1 MSTQANKYNHYIVAI
16 GASAGGLEAIHEFFD
31 SMPETPYTSF
41 IIIQHLSP
49 DYKSLLVE
57 LVARHTDMKV
67 YEATDLQEIERK
79 CIYVIPNTKLI
90 TIQKNKLRLA
100 EKKNLK
106 LPNNAVDV
114 FLYSLAKERKDKAI
128 AVILSGTG
136 TDGTKGTEAIKKE
149 GGLVIVQDPSTAK
162 FDGMPNSVIAA
173 GNADYVLRPA
183 AIYSEIMHY
192 IAPPPA
198 YLYGNDKKDDQ
209 FLKTV
214 FDLISSESGV
224 EFHYY
229 KTPTI
234 LRRINKRMMQ
244 GNFSSPDKYVGYL
257 QHNKEEVKQL
267 GQDFLIGVTRFF
279 RDPEAFDV
287 LRNKVISTIIDNKD
301 EDDTIKVW
309 VTACSTGEEAY
320 SIAMVID
327 EVLERTTKNLTVKIF
342 ASDIDSEAIQFAS
355 IGEYPASIEKDVD
368 DHLLRKYFTR
378 NGKNYTIAPRIRKQI
393 VFAKHNIIKDPPF
406 IKNDLI
412 SCRNMLIYISPSMQ
426 QRIFSLLLFAAGKDG
441 YIFLG
446 PTENSSLIKKDVQ
459 EINARWKVY
468 RKTAESKPG
477 YYFQQGPVE
486 IYSNRRAVPGKAGA
500 PIKDTRGQT
509 ALWEDFKQ
517 VLMDD
522 MSYVVL
528 YIDSN
533 FEIRESIGP
542 YEKFLTLPRRQL
554 HLNLLRMVPSPIS
567 ILLSAEIRKAEKTG
581 ARVHLRNV
589 RYRKEETMVSLE
601 IFIRAA
607 DSTSVSP
614 ITGPKSTMVVLRE
627 LAVEEMAIGGN
638 GHNNGHNGN
647 GNGQLEHHVHEEE
660 YVRALESE
668 LNETKNQLQLTIEDL
683 ETANEE
689 LQSTNEELLSANE
702 ELQSSNEELQSLNE
716 ELITL
721 NTEHQL
727 KIKELLEL
735 NDDLNN
741 YFRSTDIAQVF
752 LDSRLR
758 IRKFNPASSRMIN
771 FIDTDMGRPLTH
783 ISNNIRSETL
793 LSDVQT
799 VLKTSRPFEKE
810 VQLVGGR
817 NLLMRIMPY
826 VTHDGKN
833 DGVII
838 AFIDITAITD
848 LNNIIRG
855 VYNSSPSAIFAFQA
869 IRDIEEK
876 IVDFKLL
883 SSNYAANAMVRRS
896 NDDIKGVSL
905 KKDLLL
911 LTTNELLTRYIEV
924 VEGEKNYHG
933 TFRNRDDGK
942 WYEITVV
949 KMMDGFV
956 ATFTNVTER
965 KQAEERLRA
974 NYMELISARETLK
987 KLNMDLEDKVQERTR
1002 ALTLSEERFRLV
1014 SRVTND
1020 AIWDWD
1026 FVNNTVWWS
1035 DTFYKQYG
1043 YEPSAPGLN
1052 RNDWLQKIHPQDQS
1066 ATTNSIYTAINTH
1079 QSYWNREYRFRKKD
1093 GEYADVL
1100 DRAYILH
1107 DSNGTPYRMLGSMLD
1122 ITELKK
1128 AEYEIAQA
1136 KQALEEKV
1144 AERTAQLKQLNEAL
1158 ETSNHDLQQFA
1169 SIASHDLQEPL
1180 RKIHMFSKAI
1190 QDRFGDKVPEDIK
1203 LYFDKIIRS
1212 TDRMRAL
1219 VIDILNFSRLSA
1231 EITYFRR
1238 TDVNSM
1244 FAEVLEDFEVTIREK
1259 NATVTAGELPEI
1271 DLIPGQFRQ
1280 VLHNLLSNALKFT
1293 RPDTPPVIH
1302 FEATRVRE
1310 RSFEAPSDPDGNFYR
1325 FSITDNGIGFEEKF
1339 NENVFKLF
1347 QRLHPKDRFEGTGI
1361 GLAITK
1367 KIIERHSGLIMV
1379 CKNQGQG
1386 ARFDFVLPATH

>member
-1 MSTQANKYNHYIVAI
+1 MWKKIHKTVPYLKKILITPANRYNHYIVAI

-57 LVARHTDMKV
+57 LVARHTEMNV
-67 YEATDLQEIERK
+67 YEAADLQEIERK

-90 TIQKNKLRLA
+90 TIQKNKLRLT
-100 EKKNLK
+100 EKKNGK

-114 FLYSLAKERKDKAI
+114 FLYSLARERKDKAI

-149 GGLVIVQDPSTAK
+149 GGLVIVQDPSTAR

-173 GNADYVLRPA
+173 GNADYVLPPA

-192 IAPPPA
+192 ISPPPP

-214 FDLISSESGV
+214 FDLIHGQSGV

-244 GNFSSPDKYVGYL
+244 GSFSSPDKYITYL
-257 QHNKEEVKQL
+257 QENKDEVSHL
-267 GQDFLIGVTRFF
+267 GQDFLIGVTHFF
-279 RDPEAFDV
+279 RDPEAFGI
-287 LRNKVISTIIDNKD
+287 LRDKVVPTIIDGKE
-301 EDDTIKVW
+301 EDDIIKVW

-320 SIAMVID
+320 SIAIVID
-327 EVLERTTKNLTVKIF
+327 EVLEKTTKNLAVKIF
-342 ASDIDSEAIQFAS
+342 ASDIDTEAIQFAS
-355 IGEYPASIEKDVD
+355 AGEYPLSIEKDVD
-368 DHLLRKYFTR
+368 ARLLKKYFTR
-378 NGKNYTIAPRIRKQI
+378 NGKTYTIAPRIRKQI

-459 EINARWKVY
+459 EISARWKVY
-468 RKTAESKPG
+468 RKTGDSKPA
-477 YYFQQGPVE
+477 YYFQQTPVE
-486 IYSNRRAVPGKAGA
+486 TYPNRRERPGQTNLLSKES
-500 PIKDTRGQT
+500 RGQA

-522 MSYVVL
+522 LSYVTL
-528 YIDSN
+528 YIDAN
-533 FEIRESIGP
+533 FEIREIIGP

-567 ILLSAEIRKAEKTG
+567 ILLSAEIRKAGKTG
-581 ARVHLRNV
+581 AKVHLRNV
-589 RYRKEETMVSLE
+589 RYRKGETMVTLE
-601 IFIRAA
+601 IFIRAVGETNGLP
-607 DSTSVSP
+607 STNAN
-614 ITGPKSTMVVLRE
+614 TTMIVFRE
-627 LAVEEMAIGGN
+627 LSVEEIPADPGNGHSN
-638 GHNNGHNGN
+638 GHNNGSSHSNGN
-647 GNGQLEHHVHEEE
+647 GHSDHHNLQEE
-660 YVRALESE
+660 YVRALEAE
-668 LNETKNQLQLTIEDL
+668 LGETKNQLQLTVEDL
-683 ETANEE
+683 EATNEE
-689 LQSTNEELLSANE
+689 LQATNEELLSANE

-752 LDSRLR
+752 LDAQLR

-771 FIDTDMGRPLTH
+771 FIDTDAGRPITH
-783 ISNNIRSETL
+783 ISNNIRSESL
-793 LSDVQT
+793 LNDVQT
-799 VLKTSRPFEKE
+799 VLSSGTSLEKE
-810 VQLVGGR
+810 VQLAGGKD
-817 NLLMRIMPY
+817 LLMRITPY
-826 VTHDGKN
+826 LTHDGHM

-838 AFIDITAITD
+838 SFVDIRE
-848 LNNIIRG
+848 L
-855 VYNSSPSAIFAFQA
+855 
-869 IRDIEEK
+869 
-876 IVDFKLL
+876 
-883 SSNYAANAMVRRS
+883 
-896 NDDIKGVSL
+896 VS
-905 KKDLLL
+905 
-911 LTTNELLTRYIEV
+911 T
-924 VEGEKNYHG
+924 
-933 TFRNRDDGK
+933 
-942 WYEITVV
+942 
-949 KMMDGFV
+949 
-956 ATFTNVTER
+956 
-965 KQAEERLRA
+965 
-974 NYMELISARETLK
+974 RETLK
-987 KLNMDLEDKVQERTR
+987 KLNTHLQDKVKEGSL
-1002 ALTLSEERFRLV
+1002 ALALSEERFRLV
-1014 SRVTND
+1014 SRATND

-1026 FVNNTVWWS
+1026 LVNNSVWWS
-1035 DTFYKQYG
+1035 DAFYKQYG
-1043 YEPSAPGLN
+1043 YEHPTPGLD
-1052 RNDWLQKIHPQDQS
+1052 RNSWLQKIHPQDQS
-1066 ATTNSIYTAINTH
+1066 ATTNSIYAAINTH
-1079 QSYWNREYRFRKKD
+1079 QSQWTGEYRFRRED
-1093 GEYADVL
+1093 GWYADVL
-1100 DRAYILH
+1100 DRAYILY
-1107 DSNGTPYRMLGSMLD
+1107 DDNGTAFRMLGSMLD
-1122 ITELKK
+1122 VTELKK
-1128 AEYEIAQA
+1128 TQYDLARA
-1136 KQALEEKV
+1136 KEALEEKV

-1190 QDRFGDKVPEDIK
+1190 QDRFDNQLPEDIK
-1203 LYFDKIIRS
+1203 VYFAKIIRS

-1231 EITYFRR
+1231 ENTYFRR
-1238 TDVNSM
+1238 TDLKM
-1244 FAEVLEDFEVTIREK
+1244 MYAEILEDFEIIIREK
-1259 NATVTAGELPEI
+1259 QATVTAGELPEI

-1293 RPDTPPVIH
+1293 RPGNPPVIH
-1302 FEATRVRE
+1302 LEATCIGE
-1310 RSFEAPSDPDGNFYR
+1310 KSFAAAPDPAGAFYR
-1325 FSITDNGIGFEEKF
+1325 FSITDNGIGFEEK
-1339 NENVFKLF
+1339 NAENVFKLF

-1367 KIIERHSGLIMV
+1367 KIIERHNGLITAHSS
-1379 CKNQGQG
+1379 QDQG
-1386 ARFDFVLPATH
+1386 ARFDFILPATH

>member
-1 MSTQANKYNHYIVAI
+1 MSTATNKYNHYIVAI

-31 SMPETPYTSF
+31 SMPTTAYTSF

-57 LVARHTDMKV
+57 LVGRHTDMKV
-67 YEATDLQEIERK
+67 YEATDHQEIERR

-100 EKKNLK
+100 EKKNGK

-173 GNADYVLRPA
+173 GNADFVLSPA
-183 AIYSEIMHY
+183 AIHSEIIHC
-192 IAPPPA
+192 ISPPPA
-198 YLYGNDKKDDQ
+198 YLYDNEKKDDQ
-209 FLKTV
+209 FLKIV
-214 FDLISSESGV
+214 FDLIRAESGV

-244 GNFSSPDKYVGYL
+244 GNFSNPDKYISFL
-257 QHNKEEVKQL
+257 QDHKDEIKQL

-279 RDPEAFDV
+279 RDPEAFDL
-287 LRNKVISTIIDNKD
+287 LRDKVVPAIIDNKD
-301 EDDTIKVW
+301 EDDSIKIW

-320 SIAMVID
+320 SIAMVVD
-327 EVLERTTKNLTVKIF
+327 EVLEATAKNLTVKIF

-355 IGEYPASIEKDVD
+355 VGAYPSSIEKEIEPR
-368 DHLLRKYFTR
+368 LLRKYFTR
-378 NGKNYTIAPRIRKQI
+378 NGKTYTIAPRIRKQI

-412 SCRNMLIYISPSMQ
+412 SCRNMLIYISPALQ

-441 YIFLG
+441 FIFLG
-446 PTENSSLIKKDVQ
+446 PTENSSMIKKDVQ
-459 EINARWKVY
+459 EISGRWKIY
-468 RKTAESKPG
+468 RKTAESKPV
-477 YYFQQGPVE
+477 YYFQQTPPE
-486 IYSNRRAVPGKAGA
+486 TFPNHRPKTGKSAA
-500 PIKDTRGQT
+500 LPKDTRGQT

-517 VLMDD
+517 ILMDD
-522 MSYVVL
+522 LSYVVL

-533 FEIRESIGP
+533 FEIREIIGP

-554 HLNLLRMVPSPIS
+554 HLNLLRMVPSTIS

-581 ARVHLRNV
+581 AKVHLRNI
-589 RYRKEETMVSLE
+589 RYRKDETTVSLE
-601 IFIRAA
+601 IFIRAGGKN
-607 DSTSVSP
+607 SGVPPESP
-614 ITGPKSTMVVLRE
+614 NTMIVLRE
-627 LAVEEMAIGGN
+627 LAIEEAPAPTNGHSNGN
-638 GHNNGHNGN
+638 GHH
-647 GNGQLEHHVHEEE
+647 EHVIHEEE
-660 YVRALESE
+660 YVRALEAE
-668 LNETKNQLQLTIEDL
+668 LNETKNQLQLSIEDL
-683 ETANEE
+683 ETTNEE

-752 LDSRLR
+752 LDARLR
-758 IRKFNPASSRMIN
+758 IRKFNPASAKMIN
-771 FIDTDMGRPLTH
+771 FIDSDMGRPITH
-783 ISNNIRSETL
+783 ISNNIRSENL
-793 LSDVQT
+793 LNEVQL
-799 VLKTSRPFEKE
+799 VLKSGRPLEKE
-810 VQLVGGR
+810 VQLVSGK

-826 VTHDGKN
+826 LTHDGKN

-838 AFIDITAITD
+838 AFVDITAITD

-855 VYNSSPSAIFAFQA
+855 VFNSSPSAIFAFQA
-869 IRDIEEK
+869 QRDIEDR
-876 IVDFKLL
+876 ITDFKLL

-905 KKDLLL
+905 KKDLHI
-911 LTTNELLTRYIEV
+911 LTGNDLLTRYIDV

-933 TFRNRDDGK
+933 AIRSKDDGK
-942 WYEITVV
+942 WYELSVV

-956 ATFTNVTER
+956 ATFTNVSER

-974 NYMELISARETLK
+974 NYLELIAARETLK
-987 KLNMDLEDKVQERTR
+987 KLNMELEDKVQERTR
-1002 ALTLSEERFRLV
+1002 ALALSEERFRLV

-1035 DTFYKQYG
+1035 DTFYKQFG
-1043 YEPSAPGLN
+1043 YEKSASTMD
-1052 RNDWLQKIHPQDQS
+1052 RNTWLQKLHPQDQ
-1066 ATTNSIYTAINTH
+1066 ATVTNSIYNAINSH
-1079 QSYWNREYRFRKKD
+1079 SSQWSREYRFRKED
-1093 GEYADVL
+1093 GQYADVL
-1100 DRAYILH
+1100 DRAYILP
-1107 DSNGTPYRMLGSMLD
+1107 DDNGTPYRMLGSMLD

-1144 AERTAQLKQLNEAL
+1144 TERTGQLQHLNEAL
-1158 ETSNHDLQQFA
+1158 ETSNHELQQFA

-1190 QDRFGDKVPEDIK
+1190 EDRYGDQLPEDIK
-1203 LYFDKIIRS
+1203 VYFSKIVRS

-1219 VIDILNFSRLSA
+1219 IIDILNFSRLSA
-1231 EITYFRR
+1231 EVTYFRR
-1238 TDVNSM
+1238 TNLKHM

-1259 NATVTAGELPEI
+1259 NATITSNGLPELE
-1271 DLIPGQFRQ
+1271 LIPGQFRQ
-1280 VLHNLLSNALKFT
+1280 VIHNLLSNALKFT
-1293 RPDTPPVIH
+1293 KPDTPPVIRL
-1302 FEATRVRE
+1302 EATRIRE
-1310 RSFEAPSDPDGNFYR
+1310 RSFDAPPDPAGGFFR

-1339 NENVFKLF
+1339 AENVFKLF
-1347 QRLHPKDRFEGTGI
+1347 QRLHPKDKFEGTGI

-1367 KIIERHSGLIMV
+1367 KIIERHNGLISV
-1379 CKNQGQG
+1379 HTKEGQG
-1386 ARFDFVLPATH
+1386 ARFDWILPATH

>member
-1 MSTQANKYNHYIVAI
+1 MSTPANKYNHYIVAI

-67 YEATDLQEIERK
+67 YEAEDHQEIERR
-79 CIYVIPNTKLI
+79 CVYVIPNTKLI
-90 TIQKNKLRLA
+90 TIVKNKLRLT

-114 FLYSLAKERKDKAI
+114 FLYSLAKDRKEKAI
-128 AVILSGTG
+128 AIILSGTG

-173 GNADYVLRPA
+173 GNADYVLSPA
-183 AIYSEIMHY
+183 AIYSEIMHF
-192 IAPPPA
+192 ISPPPA

-209 FLKTV
+209 FLKSV
-214 FDLISSESGV
+214 FDLIQHESGV

-244 GNFSSPDKYVGYL
+244 GNFSTPDKYISYL
-257 QHNKEEVKQL
+257 QGHKEEVKQL

-287 LRNKVISTIIDNKD
+287 LREKVIPAIIDNKE

-320 SIAMVID
+320 SIAMVVD
-327 EVLERTTKNLTVKIF
+327 EVLEKTAKNLTVKIF
-342 ASDIDSEAIQFAS
+342 ASDIDTEAIQFAS
-355 IGEYPASIEKDVD
+355 VAEYPLSIEKDVD
-368 DHLLRKYFTR
+368 PRLLRKYFTR
-378 NGKNYTIAPRIRKQI
+378 NGKTYTIVPRIRKQI

-441 YIFLG
+441 FIFLG

-459 EINARWKVY
+459 EISSRWKIY
-468 RKTAESKPG
+468 RKTAESKTA
-477 YYFQQGPVE
+477 YYFQQTPPE
-486 IYSNRRAVPGKAGA
+486 TYPNRRTVLGKTGT
-500 PIKDTRGQT
+500 PPKDTRSQT

-517 VLMDD
+517 VIMDD
-522 MSYVVL
+522 LAYVVL

-533 FEIRESIGP
+533 FEIREIIGP

-554 HLNLLRMVPSPIS
+554 HLNLLRMIPSSIS

-581 ARVHLRNV
+581 DKVHLRNV
-589 RYRKEETMVSLE
+589 RYRKDETMVSLE
-601 IFIRAA
+601 IFVRPAGQPNGLP
-607 DSTSVSP
+607 TGSP
-614 ITGPKSTMVVLRE
+614 NTMIVMRE
-627 LAVEEMAIGGN
+627 LAVNDIAVGG
-638 GHNNGHNGN
+638 NGN
-647 GNGQLEHHVHEEE
+647 GNGHSNGHAEHHAHEEE

-683 ETANEE
+683 ETTNEE

-758 IRKFNPASSRMIN
+758 IRKFNPASARMIN
-771 FIDTDMGRPLTH
+771 FIDSDLGRPITH
-783 ISNNIRSETL
+783 ISNNIRSESL
-793 LSDVQT
+793 LSDVQM
-799 VLKTSRPFEKE
+799 VLKSGRALEKE
-810 VQLVGGR
+810 IQLVSGK

-826 VTHDGKN
+826 LTHDGKN

-838 AFIDITAITD
+838 AFVDITAITD

-855 VYNSSPSAIFAFQA
+855 VFNSSPSAIFAFQA
-869 IRDIEEK
+869 VRSIEDR
-876 IVDFKLL
+876 ITDFKLL

-896 NDDIKGVSL
+896 NDDLKGVSL
-905 KKDLLL
+905 KRDLVT
-911 LTTNELLTRYIEV
+911 LTGNDLLTRYIDV
-924 VEGEKNYHG
+924 VEGDKNHHSI
-933 TFRNRDDGK
+933 FRSKDDGK
-942 WYEITVV
+942 WYELTVV

-956 ATFTNVTER
+956 ATFTNITER

-987 KLNMDLEDKVQERTR
+987 KLNVELEDKVQERTR
-1002 ALTLSEERFRLV
+1002 ALALSEERFRLV

-1035 DTFYKQYG
+1035 DTFYKQFG
-1043 YEPSAPGLN
+1043 YERSSPNLDRKG
-1052 RNDWLQKIHPQDQS
+1052 WLQKIHPQDQS
-1066 ATTNSIYTAINTH
+1066 AATTSIYTAINTH
-1079 QSYWNREYRFRKKD
+1079 QSQWSREYRFLKED
-1093 GEYADVL
+1093 GQYADVL

-1107 DSNGTPYRMLGSMLD
+1107 DDNGTPYRMLGSMLD
-1122 ITELKK
+1122 ITDIKK
-1128 AEYEIAQA
+1128 TEYELSEA
-1136 KQALEEKV
+1136 KRALEEKV
-1144 AERTAQLKQLNEAL
+1144 AERTAQLQQLNDAL

-1190 QDRFGDKVPEDIK
+1190 QDRFGDQLPEEIKV
-1203 LYFDKIIRS
+1203 YFGKIIRS

-1238 TDVNSM
+1238 TNMETM

-1259 NATVTAGELPEI
+1259 HATITAGELPEI

-1293 RPDTPPVIH
+1293 RPDTPPVVH
-1302 FEATRVRE
+1302 LESTRIRE
-1310 RSFEAPSDPDGNFYR
+1310 RSFDALPDPNGAFYR
-1325 FSITDNGIGFEEKF
+1325 FRITDNGIGFEEKF
-1339 NENVFKLF
+1339 AENVFKLF
-1347 QRLHPKDRFEGTGI
+1347 QRLHAKDKFEGTGI

-1367 KIIERHSGLIMV
+1367 KIIERHNGLITV
-1379 CKNQGQG
+1379 HSTEGKGTQ
-1386 ARFDFVLPATH
+1386 FDFILPATH

>member
-1 MSTQANKYNHYIVAI
+1 MSTQVSRYNHYIVAI

-31 SMPETPYTSF
+31 SMPATSYTSF

-67 YEATDLQEIERK
+67 YEAADHQEIERR

-90 TIQKNKLRLA
+90 TIQKNKLQLA

-128 AVILSGTG
+128 AIILSGTG

-149 GGLVIVQDPSTAK
+149 GGLVIVQEPSTAK

-173 GNADYVLRPA
+173 GNADFILPPA
-183 AIYSEIMHY
+183 AIHSEIIHY
-192 IAPPPA
+192 ISPPPA
-198 YLYGNDKKDDQ
+198 YLYGNEKKDDQ

-214 FDLISSESGV
+214 FDLIRGESGV

-244 GNFSSPDKYVGYL
+244 GNFSNPDKYISFL
-257 QHNKEEVKQL
+257 QDHKDEIKQL

-279 RDPEAFDV
+279 RDPEAFEL
-287 LRNKVISTIIDNKD
+287 LRDKVVPGIIENKD
-301 EDDTIKVW
+301 EDDSIKIW

-320 SIAMVID
+320 SIAMVVD
-327 EVLERTTKNLTVKIF
+327 EVLEATAKNLTVKIF
-342 ASDIDSEAIQFAS
+342 ASDIDAEAIQFAS
-355 IGEYPASIEKDVD
+355 IGEYPSSIEKDIEPR
-368 DHLLRKYFTR
+368 LLRKYFTR
-378 NGKNYTIAPRIRKQI
+378 NGKTYTIAPRIRKQI

-426 QRIFSLLLFAAGKDG
+426 QRIFSILLFAAGKDG
-441 YIFLG
+441 FIFLG

-459 EINARWKVY
+459 EISARWKIY
-468 RKTAESKPG
+468 RKTAESKPAW
-477 YYFQQGPVE
+477 YFQQTPSE
-486 IYSNRRAVPGKAGA
+486 TFPSRRPQTGKSSTL
-500 PIKDTRGQT
+500 PKDTRGQT

-517 VLMDD
+517 ILMDD
-522 MSYVVL
+522 LSYVVL

-533 FEIRESIGP
+533 FEIREIIGP

-554 HLNLLRMVPSPIS
+554 HLNLLRMVPSSIS
-567 ILLSAEIRKAEKTG
+567 ILLSAEIRKAQKTG
-581 ARVHLRNV
+581 AKVHLRNI

-607 DSTSVSP
+607 AHPPGMPPESP
-614 ITGPKSTMVVLRE
+614 NTMIVLRE
-627 LAVEEMAIGGN
+627 LGVEETPAPTNGHSNGN
-638 GHNNGHNGN
+638 GHH
-647 GNGQLEHHVHEEE
+647 EHIVHEEE

-683 ETANEE
+683 ETTNEE

-727 KIKELLEL
+727 KIKELLEV

-752 LDSRLR
+752 LDARLR
-758 IRKFNPASSRMIN
+758 IRKFNPASAKMIN
-771 FIDTDMGRPLTH
+771 FIDSDMGRPITH
-783 ISNNIRSETL
+783 ISNNIRTENL
-793 LSDVQT
+793 LNEVQL
-799 VLKTSRPFEKE
+799 VLKSGRPLEKE
-810 VQLVGGR
+810 VQLISGK

-826 VTHDGKN
+826 LTHDGKN

-838 AFIDITAITD
+838 AFVDITAITD

-855 VYNSSPSAIFAFQA
+855 VFNSSPSAIFAFQA
-869 IRDIEEK
+869 QRDIEDR
-876 IVDFKLL
+876 ILDFKLL

-896 NDDIKGVSL
+896 NDDLKGLSL
-905 KKDLLL
+905 KKDLPILTGNDLL
-911 LTTNELLTRYIEV
+911 IRYIDV

-933 TFRNRDDGK
+933 AIHSKEDGK
-942 WYEITVV
+942 WYELSVV

-956 ATFTNVTER
+956 ATFTNVSER

-987 KLNMDLEDKVQERTR
+987 KLNMELEDKVQERTR
-1002 ALTLSEERFRLV
+1002 ALALSEERFRLV

-1035 DTFYKQYG
+1035 DTFYKQFG
-1043 YEPSAPGLN
+1043 YEKSASTMD
-1052 RNDWLQKIHPQDQS
+1052 RNAWLQKLHPQDQ
-1066 ATTNSIYTAINTH
+1066 ATVTNSIYNAINSH
-1079 QSYWNREYRFRKKD
+1079 SSQWSREYRFRKED
-1093 GEYADVL
+1093 GQYADVL

-1107 DSNGTPYRMLGSMLD
+1107 DDNGTPYRMLGSMLD

-1190 QDRFGDKVPEDIK
+1190 EDRFGDQLPEDIRV
-1203 LYFDKIIRS
+1203 YFNKIVRS

-1219 VIDILNFSRLSA
+1219 IIDILNFSRLSA

-1238 TDVNSM
+1238 TNLKNM

-1259 NATVTAGELPEI
+1259 NATITSNGLPEI

-1293 RPDTPPVIH
+1293 KADAPPVIRL
-1302 FEATRVRE
+1302 EATRVRE
-1310 RSFEAPSDPDGNFYR
+1310 RTFDALPDPAGGFYR
-1325 FSITDNGIGFEEKF
+1325 FSIIDNGIGFEEKF
-1339 NENVFKLF
+1339 AENVFKLF
-1347 QRLHPKDRFEGTGI
+1347 QRLHPKDKFEGTGI

-1367 KIIERHSGLIMV
+1367 KIIERHNGLISV
-1379 CKNQGQG
+1379 HSKEGHG
-1386 ARFDFVLPATH
+1386 ARFDWILPATH

>member
-1 MSTQANKYNHYIVAI
+1 MLHSHYIVAI

-67 YEATDLQEIERK
+67 YEATDHQEIERK

-90 TIQKNKLRLA
+90 TIQKNKLRLT
-100 EKKNLK
+100 EKKNGK

-114 FLYSLAKERKDKAI
+114 FLYSLAKEKKDKAI

-136 TDGTKGTEAIKKE
+136 TDGTKGAEAIKKE

-162 FDGMPNSVIAA
+162 FDGMPNSVIGA
-173 GNADYVLRPA
+173 GNADYVLPPS

-192 IAPPPA
+192 ISPPPA

-214 FDLISSESGV
+214 FDLIRGESGV

-234 LRRINKRMMQ
+234 IRRINKRMIQ
-244 GNFSSPDKYVGYL
+244 GNFSSPDKYITFL
-257 QHNKEEVKQL
+257 QDHKDEVKEL

-279 RDPEAFDV
+279 RDPEAFDI
-287 LRNKVISTIIDNKD
+287 LREKVIPAIIDNKE
-301 EDDTIKVW
+301 EDDSIKIW

-320 SIAMVID
+320 SIAMVVD
-327 EVLERTTKNLTVKIF
+327 EVLERTAKNLTIKIF
-342 ASDIDSEAIQFAS
+342 ASDIDAEAIQFAS
-355 IGEYPASIEKDVD
+355 LGVYPASIEKDVD
-368 DHLLRKYFTR
+368 ARLLRKYFTR
-378 NGKNYTIAPRIRKQI
+378 NGKTYTIAPRIRKQI

-441 YIFLG
+441 FIFLG
-446 PTENSSLIKKDVQ
+446 PTENSSLIRKDVQ
-459 EINARWKVY
+459 EISARWKVF
-468 RKTAESKPG
+468 RKTAETKPA
-477 YYFQQGPVE
+477 YYFQQTPPE
-486 IYSNRRAVPGKAGA
+486 SYANRRARSGKTGSL
-500 PIKDTRGQT
+500 PKDTRGQT
-509 ALWEDFKQ
+509 ALWEDFRQ
-517 VLMDD
+517 ILMDD
-522 MSYVVL
+522 LSFVVL

-533 FEIRESIGP
+533 FEIREIIGP

-554 HLNLLRMVPSPIS
+554 HLNLLRMVPSSIS
-567 ILLSAEIRKAEKTG
+567 ILLSTEIRKAEKTG
-581 ARVHLRNV
+581 AKVHLRNV
-589 RYRKEETMVSLE
+589 RYRKDESMVSLE
-601 IFIRAA
+601 IFIRAGGQTPA
-607 DSTSVSP
+607 MPPGSP
-614 ITGPKSTMVVLRE
+614 NTMIVLRE
-627 LAVEEMAIGGN
+627 LAVEEAANGGN
-638 GHNNGHNGN
+638 GHTNGN
-647 GNGQLEHHVHEEE
+647 GHHEHHEHEEE
-660 YVRALESE
+660 YIRALESE

-683 ETANEE
+683 ETTNEE

-752 LDSRLR
+752 LDAKLR
-758 IRKFNPASSRMIN
+758 IRKFNPASARMIN
-771 FIDTDMGRPLTH
+771 FIDSDMGRPLTH
-783 ISNNIRSETL
+783 ISNNIRSENL

-799 VLKTSRPFEKE
+799 VLKFGRALEKE
-810 VQLVGGR
+810 IQLVSGK
-817 NLLMRIMPY
+817 NMLMRIMPY
-826 VTHDGKN
+826 LTHDGKN

-838 AFIDITAITD
+838 AFVDITAITD

-855 VYNSSPSAIFAFQA
+855 VFNSSPNAIFAFQT
-869 IRDIEEK
+869 IRNVEDRIT
-876 IVDFKLL
+876 DFRLL
-883 SSNYAANAMVRRS
+883 SSNYAANAMVRHS
-896 NDDIKGVSL
+896 NDDLKGVSL
-905 KKDLLL
+905 TKDLPA
-911 LTTNELLTRYIEV
+911 LTANDLLTRYIDV
-924 VEGEKNYHG
+924 VEGEKNFHG
-933 TFRNRDDGK
+933 TFRSNDDGK
-942 WYEITVV
+942 WYELTVV

-956 ATFTNVTER
+956 ATFTNVSER
-965 KQAEERLRA
+965 IQAEERLRS
-974 NYMELISARETLK
+974 NYMELISTRETLK
-987 KLNMDLEDKVQERTR
+987 KLNAELEDKVQERTR
-1002 ALTLSEERFRLV
+1002 ALALSEERFRLV

-1035 DTFYKQYG
+1035 DTFYKQFG
-1043 YEPSAPGLN
+1043 YEKTTVPLD
-1052 RNDWLQKIHPQDQS
+1052 RNGWLEKIHPQEQAA
-1066 ATTNSIYTAINTH
+1066 ATSSIYAAINTH
-1079 QSYWNREYRFRKKD
+1079 QSQWSREYRFRKED
-1093 GEYADVL
+1093 GQYADVL

-1107 DSNGTPYRMLGSMLD
+1107 DDNGTPYRMLGSMLD

-1190 QDRFGDKVPEDIK
+1190 QDRFGDQIPDDIK
-1203 LYFDKIIRS
+1203 VYFGKIIRS

-1219 VIDILNFSRLSA
+1219 IIDILNFSRLSA
-1231 EITYFRR
+1231 EITYYRR
-1238 TDVNSM
+1238 TDLETM

-1259 NATVTAGELPEI
+1259 KATVTSGDLPEI

-1280 VLHNLLSNALKFT
+1280 VLHNLLSNALKFI
-1293 RPDTPPVIH
+1293 RPETPPIIRL
-1302 FEATRVRE
+1302 EATRIRE
-1310 RSFEAPSDPDGNFYR
+1310 KTFDAPPDPAGTFYR

-1339 NENVFKLF
+1339 AENVFKLF

-1367 KIIERHSGLIMV
+1367 KIIERHNGLITV
-1379 CKNQGQG
+1379 HTNEGRG
-1386 ARFDFVLPATH
+1386 ARFDWILPATH

>member
-1 MSTQANKYNHYIVAI
+1 MSTQANKYKHYIVAI

-67 YEATDLQEIERK
+67 FEAADRQEIERR

-90 TIQKNKLRLA
+90 TIQKNQLRLT

-114 FLYSLAKERKDKAI
+114 FLYSLARERKDKAI

-136 TDGTKGTEAIKKE
+136 TDGTKGAEAVKKE

-173 GNADYVLRPA
+173 GNADYVLPPA

-192 IAPPPA
+192 ISPPPA
-198 YLYGNDKKDDQ
+198 YLYGNEKKDDQ

-214 FDLISSESGV
+214 FDLIRGESGV

-234 LRRINKRMMQ
+234 LRRINKRMIQ
-244 GNFSSPDKYVGYL
+244 GNFSNPDTYVSYL
-257 QHNKEEVKQL
+257 QVNRDEVKQL

-279 RDPEAFDV
+279 RDPEAFDL
-287 LRNKVISTIIDNKD
+287 LREKVIPAIIDNKE
-301 EDDTIKVW
+301 EDDTIKIW

-327 EVLERTTKNLTVKIF
+327 EVLEKTAKNLTIKIF
-342 ASDIDSEAIQFAS
+342 ASDIDAEAIQFAS
-355 IGEYPASIEKDVD
+355 AGDYPSSIEKDIEPR
-368 DHLLRKYFTR
+368 LLRKYFTR
-378 NGKNYTIAPRIRKQI
+378 NGKTYTIAPRIRKQI

-446 PTENSSLIKKDVQ
+446 PTENSSLIKKDVL
-459 EINARWKVY
+459 EISSRWKIY
-468 RKTAESKPG
+468 RKTAETKPA
-477 YYFQQGPVE
+477 YYFQQTPPE
-486 IYSNRRAVPGKAGA
+486 ALLNRKTGTSKTGA
-500 PIKDTRGQT
+500 QSKDTRGQT
-509 ALWEDFKQ
+509 LLWEDFKQ

-522 MSYVVL
+522 LSYVVL
-528 YIDSN
+528 YIDAN
-533 FEIRESIGP
+533 FEIREIIGP

-554 HLNLLRMVPSPIS
+554 HLNLLRMVPAPIS
-567 ILLSAEIRKAEKTG
+567 ILLSAEIRKAEKTS
-581 ARVHLRNV
+581 ARVHLRNI
-589 RYRKEETMVSLE
+589 RYQKDETMVSLE
-601 IFIRAA
+601 IFIRPA
-607 DSTSVSP
+607 TQNP
-614 ITGPKSTMVVLRE
+614 GIPPGNPNTMVILRE
-627 LAVEEMAIGGN
+627 LTVEELPNPG
-638 GHNNGHNGN
+638 NGN
-647 GNGQLEHHVHEEE
+647 GNGHKNGNGHHEHHAHEEE

-683 ETANEE
+683 ETTNEE
-689 LQSTNEELLSANE
+689 LQSANEELLSANE

-727 KIKELLEL
+727 KIKELYEL

-752 LDSRLR
+752 LDADLH
-758 IRKFNPASSRMIN
+758 IRKFNPASIRMIN
-771 FIDTDMGRPLTH
+771 FIDSDMGRPITH
-783 ISNNIRSETL
+783 ISNNIRSENL
-793 LSDVQT
+793 MSDVQT
-799 VLKTSRPFEKE
+799 VLRNGRPLEKE
-810 VQLVGGR
+810 VQLISGK

-826 VTHDGKN
+826 LTHDGKN
-833 DGVII
+833 GGVII
-838 AFIDITAITD
+838 AFVDITAITD

-855 VYNSSPSAIFAFQA
+855 VFNSSPSAIFAFQTHRNSEDR
-869 IRDIEEK
+869 II
-876 IVDFKLL
+876 DFKLL

-905 KKDLLL
+905 KKDLP
-911 LTTNELLTRYIEV
+911 TISSNDLLTRYISV
-924 VEGEKNYHG
+924 VEGDKSHHG
-933 TFRNRDDGK
+933 IFRSIEDGK
-942 WYEITVV
+942 WYEYTVV

-956 ATFTNVTER
+956 ATFTNISDR
-965 KQAEERLRA
+965 KQAEERLRT
-974 NYMELISARETLK
+974 NYMELVATRETLK
-987 KLNMDLEDKVQERTR
+987 KLNLELEDKVHERTR
-1002 ALTLSEERFRLV
+1002 ALALSEERFRLV
-1014 SRVTND
+1014 SRATND

-1035 DTFYKQYG
+1035 DPFYKHFG
-1043 YEPSAPGLN
+1043 YKRSSPAID
-1052 RNDWLQKIHPQDQS
+1052 RNGWLQKIHPEDQIA
-1066 ATTNSIYTAINTH
+1066 ATGSIYAAINTH
-1079 QSYWNREYRFRKKD
+1079 QTQWSREYRFRKED
-1093 GEYADVL
+1093 GEYAHVL

-1107 DSNGTPYRMLGSMLD
+1107 DDSGTPYRMLGSMLN
-1122 ITELKK
+1122 ITDLKK
-1128 AEYEIAQA
+1128 AEYELAQA

-1144 AERTAQLKQLNEAL
+1144 AERTAQLSQLNEAL

-1190 QDRFGDKVPEDIK
+1190 QDRFEGPMPEELK
-1203 LYFDKIIRS
+1203 TYFDKIMRS

-1231 EITYFRR
+1231 EVTYFRR
-1238 TDVNSM
+1238 TDLNTV
-1244 FAEVLEDFEVTIREK
+1244 FAELLEDFEVSIREK
-1259 NATVTAGELPEI
+1259 RATITTGELPEV
-1271 DLIPGQFRQ
+1271 DVIPGQFRQ

-1293 RPDTPPVIH
+1293 RPDIPPVIRL
-1302 FEATRVRE
+1302 EATRIGAK
-1310 RSFEAPSDPDGNFYR
+1310 SFDALPDPNGAFYR

-1339 NENVFKLF
+1339 ADNVFKLF
-1347 QRLHPKDRFEGTGI
+1347 QRLHPKDKFEGTGI

-1367 KIIERHSGLIMV
+1367 KIIERHSGIITA
-1379 CKNQGQG
+1379 QSHEGEG
-1386 ARFDFVLPATH
+1386 ARFDWIIPVTH

>member
-1 MSTQANKYNHYIVAI
+1 MSTQTNKYNHYIVAI

-31 SMPETPYTSF
+31 SMPETAYTSF

-67 YEATDLQEIERK
+67 YEAADHQEIERR

-90 TIQKNKLRLA
+90 TIQKNQLRLT

-106 LPNNAVDV
+106 LPNNAIDV
-114 FLYSLAKERKDKAI
+114 FLYSLARERKDKAI

-136 TDGTKGTEAIKKE
+136 TDGTKGAEAIKKE

-173 GNADYVLRPA
+173 GNADYVLPPA

-192 IAPPPA
+192 ISPPPA
-198 YLYGNDKKDDQ
+198 YLYGNEKKDDQ

-214 FDLISSESGV
+214 FDLIRGESGV

-234 LRRINKRMMQ
+234 LRRINKRMIQ
-244 GNFSSPDKYVGYL
+244 GNFSSPDKYISYL
-257 QHNKEEVKQL
+257 QENRDEVKQL

-279 RDPEAFDV
+279 RDPEAFDL
-287 LRNKVISTIIDNKD
+287 LRDKVIPAIIDNKE
-301 EDDTIKVW
+301 EDDTIKAW

-320 SIAMVID
+320 SIAMLID
-327 EVLERTTKNLTVKIF
+327 EVLEKTAKNLTVKIF
-342 ASDIDSEAIQFAS
+342 ASDIDAEAIQFAS
-355 IGEYPASIEKDVD
+355 MGEYPSSIEKDID
-368 DHLLRKYFTR
+368 PRLLRKYFTR
-378 NGKNYTIAPRIRKQI
+378 NGKTYTIAPRIRKQI
-393 VFAKHNIIKDPPF
+393 VFTKHNIIKVPPF

-446 PTENSSLIKKDVQ
+446 PTENSSLIKKEVH
-459 EINARWKVY
+459 EISARWKIY
-468 RKTAESKPG
+468 RKTAESKPA
-477 YYFQQGPVE
+477 YYFQQAPPE
-486 IYSNRRAVPGKAGA
+486 TFLNRRSKPPKAGNL
-500 PIKDTRGQT
+500 PKDTRGQSL
-509 ALWEDFKQ
+509 LWEDFRQ
-517 VLMDD
+517 VLMEDL
-522 MSYVVL
+522 SYVVL

-533 FEIRESIGP
+533 FEIREIIGP

-554 HLNLLRMVPSPIS
+554 HLNLLRMVPSTIS
-567 ILLSAEIRKAEKTG
+567 ILLSSEIRKAEKTG
-581 ARVHLRNV
+581 ARIHLRNI
-589 RYRKEETMVSLE
+589 RYRKDEDPMSLE
-601 IFIRAA
+601 IFIRPATQNPG
-607 DSTSVSP
+607 SLP
-614 ITGPKSTMVVLRE
+614 GNLNTMVIMRE
-627 LAVEEMAIGGN
+627 LPVEEQAA
-638 GHNNGHNGN
+638 GN
-647 GNGQLEHHVHEEE
+647 GNGHSNANGHQEHHTHEEE

-683 ETANEE
+683 ETTNEE

-727 KIKELLEL
+727 KIKELLEV

-752 LDSRLR
+752 LDSSLR
-758 IRKFNPASSRMIN
+758 IRKFNPASARMIN
-771 FIDTDMGRPLTH
+771 FIDTDLGRPLTH

-793 LSDVQT
+793 LNDVQT
-799 VLKTSRPFEKE
+799 VLKNGRALEKE
-810 VQLVGGR
+810 VQLVSGR

-826 VTHDGKN
+826 LTHEGKN

-838 AFIDITAITD
+838 AFVDITAITD

-855 VYNSSPSAIFAFQA
+855 VFNSSPSAIFAFQA
-869 IRDIEEK
+869 HRNSEDRII
-876 IVDFKLL
+876 DFQLV
-883 SSNYAANAMVRRS
+883 SSNYAANAMVRRY
-896 NDDIKGVSL
+896 NDDLKGISL
-905 KKDLLL
+905 KKDLPLISTTDLL
-911 LTTNELLTRYIEV
+911 SRYIAV
-924 VEGEKNYHG
+924 VEGDKSYHG
-933 TFRNRDDGK
+933 TFYSNDDAK
-942 WYEITVV
+942 WYEVTVV

-956 ATFTNVTER
+956 ATFTNISER
-965 KQAEERLRA
+965 KQAEERLRT

-987 KLNMDLEDKVQERTR
+987 KMNTDLEEKVQERTH
-1002 ALTLSEERFRLV
+1002 ALALSEERFRLV

-1020 AIWDWD
+1020 ALWDWD
-1026 FVNNTVWWS
+1026 FINNTVWWS

-1043 YEPSAPGLN
+1043 YEKTVTVLD
-1052 RNDWLQKIHPQDQS
+1052 RNGWLQKIHPQDQ
-1066 ATTNSIYTAINTH
+1066 ATAVESIYNAINSH
-1079 QSYWNREYRFRKKD
+1079 QSQWSREYRFRRQD
-1093 GEYADVL
+1093 GQYAHVL

-1107 DSNGTPYRMLGSMLD
+1107 DDSGTPYRMLGSMLD
-1122 ITELKK
+1122 ITDLKK
-1128 AEYEIAQA
+1128 AEYELAQA

-1144 AERTAQLKQLNEAL
+1144 AERTVQLSQLNEAL

-1190 QDRFGDKVPEDIK
+1190 RDRSEDQMPADVK
-1203 LYFDKIIRS
+1203 TYFDKIMRS

-1219 VIDILNFSRLSA
+1219 IIDILNFSRLSA

-1238 TDVNSM
+1238 TDLNTM

-1259 NATVTAGELPEI
+1259 HATVTAGELPEI

-1293 RPDTPPVIH
+1293 RPDIPPVITL
-1302 FEATRVRE
+1302 EAVRVAA
-1310 RSFEAPSDPDGNFYR
+1310 RSFDAPPDPNGTFYR
-1325 FSITDNGIGFEEKF
+1325 FSISDNGIGFEEKF
-1339 NENVFKLF
+1339 AENVFKLF

-1367 KIIERHSGLIMV
+1367 KIIERHNGLIAA
-1379 CKNQGQG
+1379 KSREGDG
-1386 ARFDFVLPATH
+1386 ARFDWIIPATH

>member
-1 MSTQANKYNHYIVAI
+1 MSIPANKYSHYIVAI

-67 YEATDLQEIERK
+67 YEAADLQEIERK
-79 CIYVIPNTKLI
+79 CVYVIPNTKLI

-106 LPNNAVDV
+106 LPNNAIDV
-114 FLYSLAKERKDKAI
+114 FLYSLARERKEKAI

-136 TDGTKGTEAIKKE
+136 TDGTKGAEAIKKE
-149 GGLVIVQDPSTAK
+149 GGLVIVQDPATAK

-173 GNADYVLRPA
+173 GNADYVLPPA

-214 FDLISSESGV
+214 FDLIRGESGV

-234 LRRINKRMMQ
+234 LRRINKRMIQ
-244 GNFSSPDKYVGYL
+244 GNFSSPDKYVSYL
-257 QHNKEEVKQL
+257 QENKDEIKQL

-279 RDPEAFDV
+279 RDPEAFE
-287 LRNKVISTIIDNKD
+287 LLCEKVIPAIIENKE

-327 EVLERTTKNLTVKIF
+327 EVLEKTAKNLTVKIF
-342 ASDIDSEAIQFAS
+342 ASDIDAEAIQFAS

-368 DHLLRKYFTR
+368 ARLLRKYFTR
-378 NGKNYTIAPRIRKQI
+378 NGKAYTIVPRIRKQI
-393 VFAKHNIIKDPPF
+393 VFTKHNIIKDPPF

-441 YIFLG
+441 FIFLG
-446 PTENSSLIKKDVQ
+446 PTENSALLKKDVQ
-459 EINARWKVY
+459 EISARWKIY
-468 RKTAESKPG
+468 RKTAESKPA
-477 YYFQQGPVE
+477 YYFQQTPE
-486 IYSNRRAVPGKAGA
+486 SHTTRRVRSGKDGA
-500 PIKDTRGQT
+500 IPKDTRGQI

-522 MSYVVL
+522 LSYVVL
-528 YIDSN
+528 YIDAN
-533 FEIRESIGP
+533 FEIREIIGP

-554 HLNLLRMVPSPIS
+554 QLNLLRMVPTSIS
-567 ILLSAEIRKAEKTG
+567 ILLSAEIRKAAKTG
-581 ARVHLRNV
+581 AKVHLRNV
-589 RYRKEETMVSLE
+589 RYRKDETMVSLE
-601 IFIRAA
+601 IFIRAGGGMNDLPA
-607 DSTSVSP
+607 ASP
-614 ITGPKSTMVVLRE
+614 AATMIVLRE
-627 LAVEEMAIGGN
+627 NTAEEIPAGAN
-638 GHNNGHNGN
+638 GHNNGNG
-647 GNGQLEHHVHEEE
+647 HSDHPVHEEE

-683 ETANEE
+683 ETTNEE

-727 KIKELLEL
+727 KIKELIEV

-752 LDSRLR
+752 LDSKLR
-758 IRKFNPASSRMIN
+758 IRKFNPASARMIN
-771 FIDTDMGRPLTH
+771 FIDTDLGRPITH
-783 ISNNIRSETL
+783 ISNNIRSENL
-793 LSDVQT
+793 LNEVQT
-799 VLKTSRPFEKE
+799 VLNSGRALEKE
-810 VQLVGGR
+810 VQLIGGR

-838 AFIDITAITD
+838 AFVDITAITD

-855 VYNSSPSAIFAFQA
+855 VYNSSSSAIFAFQA
-869 IRDIEEK
+869 IRDIEDK
-876 IVDFKLL
+876 IADFKLL

-896 NDDIKGVSL
+896 NDDLKGVSL
-905 KKDLLL
+905 KRDLRPLTANDLLG
-911 LTTNELLTRYIEV
+911 RYIEV
-924 VEGEKNYHG
+924 VEGKKGYHG
-933 TFRNRDDGK
+933 VFLSKDDGK
-942 WYEITVV
+942 WYELTVV

-956 ATFTNVTER
+956 ATFTNITER

-987 KLNMDLEDKVQERTR
+987 KLNMDLEDKVRERTY

-1035 DTFYKQYG
+1035 DTFYKQFG
-1043 YEPSAPGLN
+1043 YERTTSGLD
-1052 RNDWLQKIHPQDQS
+1052 RNGWLQKIHPEEQA

-1079 QSYWNREYRFRKKD
+1079 QSQWTHEYRFRKEN

-1107 DSNGTPYRMLGSMLD
+1107 DDNGTPYRMLGSMLD

-1128 AEYEIAQA
+1128 TQYDLAQA

-1144 AERTAQLKQLNEAL
+1144 TERTTQLKQLNEAL

-1190 QDRFGDKVPEDIK
+1190 QDRFGDQLPEDMK
-1203 LYFDKIIRS
+1203 AYFAKITRS

-1231 EITYFRR
+1231 EKTYFRR
-1238 TDVNSM
+1238 TDLTLM
-1244 FAEVLEDFEVTIREK
+1244 FAEILEDFEITIREK
-1259 NATVTAGELPEI
+1259 QAKVIVGDLPEI

-1293 RPDTPPVIH
+1293 RPETPPVIH
-1302 FEATRVRE
+1302 LEATRIAE
-1310 RSFEAPSDPDGNFYR
+1310 RSFDSPPDPAGAFYR
-1325 FSITDNGIGFEEKF
+1325 FSMKDNGIGFEEK
-1339 NENVFKLF
+1339 NAENVFKLF

-1367 KIIERHSGLIMV
+1367 KIIERHHGLITAHAN
-1379 CKNQGQG
+1379 KDQG
-1386 ARFDFVLPATH
+1386 ARFDFILPATHE